1 MLIALNQ
8 IELLYFEVELPS
20 SAQPTSFFNFIVLSV
35 SQFQSRALTLFHDSF
50 HVLMLFK
57 T

>member
-35 SQFQSRALTLFHDSF
+35 LERLKNFDHPTSLYFL
-50 HVLMLFK
+50 
-57 T
+57 